1 MSGKYYPNNYDAIRD
16 APDEYFEPCSYEEFN
31 EWKLCNWEIPTSVS
45 CLIRAEHIHTG
56 KIKEH
61 VYQRPQSAQKKLMQ
75 YMETG
80 EYDVTVCNQESIH
93 LLKIN
98 HESDDD

>member
-1 MSGKYYPNNYDAIRD
+1 MSGKYYPNNYDAIRE
-16 APDEYFEPCSYEEFN
+16 APDEYFDTCTYEEFN
-31 EWKLCNWEIPTSVS
+31 DWKLRAWEIPASVS

-61 VYQRPQSAQKKLMQ
+61 VYQKPKAAQKRLLE
-75 YMETG
+75 YMKTG

-98 HESDDD
+98 DGTNDE